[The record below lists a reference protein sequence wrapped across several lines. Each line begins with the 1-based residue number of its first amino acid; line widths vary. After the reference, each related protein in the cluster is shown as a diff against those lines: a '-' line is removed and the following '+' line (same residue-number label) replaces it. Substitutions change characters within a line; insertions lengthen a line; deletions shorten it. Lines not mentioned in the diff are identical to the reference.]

1 MNVFNETEYLDI
13 CKKLKSDGNISDVTI
28 RYDAASY
35 FNRLKSVVQRDRRG
49 EVVFCVIR
57 PNGRIVAITCTE
69 YPKGIYRI
77 PTGGIGHDEDILAAV
92 FREVKEELGLDV
104 KIRSFGGVVRIRF
117 EHEEDHVMFYSY
129 IFILD
134 ETGGRLLE
142 DASDDEIGDVRE
154 VDLDGLAEIIAGID
168 AIKGKWHDW
177 GQFRYVTSNAV
188 YRYLSKL
195 QELIDTGKE
204 GKNT

>member
-1 MNVFNETEYLDI
+1 MNVFNETEYFNI
-13 CKKLKSDGNISDVTI
+13 CKKLDSNANITDVTI

-57 PNGRIVAITCTE
+57 PNGKIVAITCTE
-69 YPKGIYRI
+69 YPKGVYRI
-77 PTGGIGHDEDILAAV
+77 PTGGIGHEEDILAAV

-117 EHEEDHVMFYSY
+117 EHEDDHVMFYSY

-154 VDLDGLAEIIAGID
+154 VDLDGLAEIVAGLG
-168 AIKGKWHDW
+168 AINGKWHDW

-188 YRYLSKL
+188 FHYLNLKA
-195 QELIDTGKE
+195 T
-204 GKNT
+204 

>member
-1 MNVFNETEYLDI
+1 MNVFNEGEYFDI
-13 CKKLKSDGNISDVTI
+13 CKKLESPGRVTDVTI

-49 EVVFCVIR
+49 EVAFCVIR
-57 PNGRIVAITCTE
+57 PNGRIVAITCNE

-77 PTGGIGHDEDILAAV
+77 PTGGIGHDEDIIAAV
-92 FREVKEELGLDV
+92 FREVKEERGLEL
-104 KIRSFGGVVRIRF
+104 KIRAFGGVVRIRF
-117 EHEEDHVMFYSY
+117 EHKCDHVMFYSY

-142 DASDDEIGDVRE
+142 DASDDEIGGVRE
-154 VDLDGLAEIIAGID
+154 VDLRGLAEIVAGLD

-177 GQFRYVTSNAV
+177 GQFRYVTSKAV
-188 YRYLSKL
+188 HHFLES
-195 QELIDTGKE
+195 ECI
-204 GKNT
+204 

>member
-1 MNVFNETEYLDI
+1 MNVFNEGEYFDI
-13 CKKLKSDGNISDVTI
+13 CKKLESPGRVTDVTI

-49 EVVFCVIR
+49 EVAFCVIR
-57 PNGRIVAITCTE
+57 PNGRIVAITCNE

-77 PTGGIGHDEDILAAV
+77 PTGGIGHDEDIIAAV
-92 FREVKEELGLDV
+92 FREVKEELGLEV
-104 KIRSFGGVVRIRF
+104 KIRAFGGVVRIRF
-117 EHEEDHVMFYSY
+117 EHKCDHVMFYSY

-142 DASDDEIGDVRE
+142 DASDDEIGGVRE
-154 VDLDGLAEIIAGID
+154 VDLRGLAEIVAGLD

-177 GQFRYVTSNAV
+177 GQFRYVTSKAV
-188 YRYLSKL
+188 HHFLES
-195 QELIDTGKE
+195 ECI
-204 GKNT
+204 